1 MIRLGQENNLQA
13 MDEKIAAACRD
24 AAEQAI
30 DRAERTGTHVIVW
43 RDGQIV
49 RLTAAEA
56 RADLERNK
64 EVDNK

>member
-1 MIRLGQENNLQA
+1 